1 MGTEAAEEKG
11 SSPVERNTSLLVSRS
26 PSSPKHASL
35 PAKKAKLA
43 ARKKALLTKK
53 AALVEHKRSHRA
65 ELSTRAVAHWKML
78 GPRARR
84 AYMERVRT
92 ALEMEGFQS
101 TALQWRHKGHAY
113 GLIKDLG
120 DKQVHVRVYEDGVID
135 AEIEIHKRYLEH
147 LWSPRPSAHR
157 QVLKIFR
164 KHGIPIH
171 FVNEK
176 YIPQVG
182 ATRSRYPKMRTRV
195 SHLIAGAAGTL
206 GVTGLYVA
214 KLYLERVRT
223 RRG

>member
-1 MGTEAAEEKG
+1 M
-11 SSPVERNTSLLVSRS
+11 
-26 PSSPKHASL
+26 
-35 PAKKAKLA
+35 
-43 ARKKALLTKK
+43 
-53 AALVEHKRSHRA
+53 HRA
-65 ELSTRAVAHWKML
+65 ELSARAAVHWKML

-92 ALEMEGFQS
+92 ILEMEGFQ
-101 TALQWRHKGHAY
+101 TTPFQWKHKGHAY

-120 DKQVHVRVYEDGVID
+120 DKQIHVRVYEDGVID

-157 QVLKIFR
+157 QVLKIFQ

-182 ATRSRYPKMRTRV
+182 ATRFRYPKMRTRV

-206 GVTGLYVA
+206 GVTGMYVA
-214 KLYLERVRT
+214 KLYLDRVRT
-223 RRG
+223 RR

>member
-1 MGTEAAEEKG
+1 MARTA
-11 SSPVERNTSLLVSRS
+11 SSKKNAGRT
-26 PSSPKHASL
+26 
-35 PAKKAKLA
+35 AKKDLLQR
-43 ARKKALLTKK
+43 RKKALEEKK
-53 AALVEHKRSHRA
+53 AALVEEKRRHRA
-65 ELSTRAVAHWKML
+65 ALSARAVSHWRMH

-92 ALEMEGFQS
+92 ALEMEGFTS
-101 TALQWRHKGHAY
+101 TPFQWKHKGHAY
-113 GLIKDLG
+113 GLVKDLG
-120 DKQVHVRVYEDGVID
+120 DKQIHVRVYDDGVID

-157 QVLKIFR
+157 QVVRIFQ

-182 ATRSRYPKMRTRV
+182 ATRSRYPRMRTKV
-195 SHLIAGAAGTL
+195 SHLIAGAASTF
-206 GVTGLYVA
+206 GVAGIYVA
-214 KLYLERVRT
+214 KLYLDRVRT

>member
-1 MGTEAAEEKG
+1 M
-11 SSPVERNTSLLVSRS
+11 
-26 PSSPKHASL
+26 
-35 PAKKAKLA
+35 LA
-43 ARKKALLTKK
+43 ARKKKLLAKK
-53 AALVEHKRSHRA
+53 AALVEAKRAHRA
-65 ELSTRAVAHWKML
+65 ELSARATAHWRML

-92 ALEMEGFQS
+92 ALEMEGFES

-113 GLIKDLG
+113 GLVKDLG

-157 QVLKIFR
+157 QVLKIFQ

-176 YIPQVG
+176 YIPHVG

-195 SHLIAGAAGTL
+195 AHLIAGAAGTL

>member
-1 MGTEAAEEKG
+1 MVA
-11 SSPVERNTSLLVSRS
+11 RS
-26 PSSPKHASL
+26 PSK
-35 PAKKAKLA
+35 
-43 ARKKALLTKK
+43 TKK
-53 AALVEHKRSHRA
+53 AAVASKKRLLARQKRILEAKRVALVEAKRGHRA
-65 ELSTRAVAHWKML
+65 DLSARAMAHWKMQ
-78 GPRARR
+78 GARARR

-92 ALEMEGFQS
+92 ALEMEGFES
-101 TALQWRHKGHAY
+101 TPFQWRHKGHAY

-120 DKQVHVRVYEDGVID
+120 DKQIHVRVYDDGVID

-157 QVLKIFR
+157 QVLRIFR
-164 KHGIPIH
+164 KHAIPIH

-195 SHLIAGAAGTL
+195 SHLIAGAAGTV
-206 GVTGLYVA
+206 GVAGIYVA
-214 KLYLERVRT
+214 KLYLDRVRT